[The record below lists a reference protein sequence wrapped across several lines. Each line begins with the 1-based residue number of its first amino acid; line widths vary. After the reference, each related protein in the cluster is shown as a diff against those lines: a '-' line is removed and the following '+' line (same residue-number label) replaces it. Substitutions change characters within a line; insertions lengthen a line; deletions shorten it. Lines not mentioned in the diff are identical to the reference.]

1 VQVEGGVRYTD
12 DEKQFSTMVPTP
24 LSQLGPYWAF
34 GYSTAEP
41 LEDTQSWDDW
51 TPRFITKWTPTDT
64 ALVFASYTAGFKSG
78 GFGTFSLTD
87 NPAGESPIGFVD
99 LTRADGF
106 LPDSVEPEEVDSYE
120 IGYKDSLFDGGDNFD
135 LVAYYYDYTDF
146 QITVSTDT
154 GASKIVN
161 VGQIESW
168 GLEGSVT
175 AALGQYFTGFVSMGY
190 LDSEATDIQEAC
202 GLEDPSGCEGSSIFW
217 VAVHRGYH
225 HPHADTDKDVH
236 SPVTKS
242 IWISFFG
249 WTVNE
254 RAKDISVKYS
264 IDLIRKPNHVWFNNH
279 VFKIL
284 WLVPIC
290 VALIDWKLSLVGV
303 CLATGLGLLQD
314 NLVNIFGH
322 KKGLIG
328 YRNFDTRDNSNNN
341 FILGYLG
348 WGQGWHNNHHHSPRM
363 FDFGSGMSGKWW
375 EIDLCRVWLWF
386 LGKPNPSSGL

>member
-1 VQVEGGVRYTD
+1 MFKNISKSIWLCLIPFTVLSALAILLLLNGTISPYYLIATAIMWSLISGLGIAVGYHRV
-12 DEKQFSTMVPTP
+12 FSHKTHT
-24 LSQLGPYWAF
+24 
-34 GYSTAEP
+34 
-41 LEDTQSWDDW
+41 
-51 TPRFITKWTPTDT
+51 
-64 ALVFASYTAGFKSG
+64 
-78 GFGTFSLTD
+78 
-87 NPAGESPIGFVD
+87 
-99 LTRADGF
+99 
-106 LPDSVEPEEVDSYE
+106 LPVWKEN
-120 IGYKDSLFDGGDNFD
+120 ILLFF
-135 LVAYYYDYTDF
+135 
-146 QITVSTDT
+146 
-154 GASKIVN
+154 
-161 VGQIESW
+161 
-168 GLEGSVT
+168 
-175 AALGQYFTGFVSMGY
+175 AALAGQ
-190 LDSEATDIQEAC
+190 
-202 GLEDPSGCEGSSIFW
+202 GSSIFW

-225 HPHADTDKDVH
+225 HPHADTDRDLH

-242 IWISFFG
+242 LWVSFFG
-249 WTVNE
+249 WTINE
-254 RAKDISVKYS
+254 RAKDISMKYS
-264 IDLIRKPNHVWFNNH
+264 IDLIRKTNHVWFNNH

-328 YRNFDTRDNSNNN
+328 YRNFDTNDNSNNN

-375 EIDLCRVWLWF
+375 EIDFCRAWLWF